1 MNYPIPK
8 QKPKKSSP
16 SAATLKGED
25 GDGVSSTYPLDHGC
39 KGSEWKTYQ
48 SINFP
53 RDSGG
58 SQAPLIRGLEDA
70 QTFYLYSSR

>member
-8 QKPKKSSP
+8 QKPQKSSP

-39 KGSEWKTYQ
+39 KGLEWKT
-48 SINFP
+48 SKKTRHIFFDLPNWEL
-53 RDSGG
+53 S
-58 SQAPLIRGLEDA
+58 L
-70 QTFYLYSSR
+70 